1 MTQMHPLRLE
11 LYMGWLELRR
21 VARSDGALAEPSV
34 QAIMSLC
41 DRLDTLLQLD
51 IDRDHRRDLERAVV
65 RVRVSQLA
73 LRRTCAHLADLLG
86 VVVSDPAAPLGRP
99 SIDQITYVRLLQ
111 LALHIDEYEHTAGED
126 LWAEQLAT
134 RANVSPDRVHVAIV
148 RMLADGVAHLPA
160 GDDEDRVDTFRLS
173 DPETT
178 KCVLYRSDLDLE
190 SYASGEALRRHA
202 RIPKSVPHMRTIRRT
217 HRAG

>member
-1 MTQMHPLRLE
+1 MTLTHPLRLE
-11 LYMGWLELRR
+11 FYLGWLDLRR
-21 VARSDGALAEPSV
+21 VARSTGALVEPSL

-41 DRLDTLLQLD
+41 DRIDALLQLN
-51 IDRDHRRDLERAVV
+51 IDRDHRQDLERALV
-65 RVRVSQLA
+65 RVRISQLA
-73 LRRTCAHLADLLG
+73 LRRACAHLADLLG

-99 SIDQITYVRLLQ
+99 SIDQITYFRLLQ
-111 LALHIDEYEHTAGED
+111 LALHIDEYEHAAGED
-126 LWAEQLAT
+126 LWAGQLAA

-173 DPETT
+173 DPETAES
-178 KCVLYRSDLDLE
+178 VLYKANLDLE
-190 SYASGEALRRHA
+190 TYGGSEDLRGQGRN
-202 RIPKSVPHMRTIRRT
+202 PKCVAPMRTIRSS